1 MWRGDYKNERD
12 DREWETSGKKQEEQT
27 TGGTMEMTKHPI
39 GAITWFDLTVP
50 DADKVRDFYSSVTG
64 WKPEPVGM
72 GEYND
77 YNMTEPESGK
87 PAAGICHARGFNKD
101 LPAQWLMYIIVADIE
116 ASAERCR
123 ALGGKLLTDIKSMGE
138 MGRYCVI
145 QDPAGAV
152 AALFEQP

>member
-1 MWRGDYKNERD
+1 MK
-12 DREWETSGKKQEEQT
+12 
-27 TGGTMEMTKHPI
+27 KHPI
-39 GAITWFDLTVP
+39 GAIAWFDLTVP
-50 DADKVRDFYSSVTG
+50 NADTIRDFYSSVTG

-87 PAAGICHARGFNKD
+87 PAAGICHTRGTNSN
-101 LPAQWLMYIIVADIE
+101 LPAQWLMYIIVADMD
-116 ASAERCR
+116 ASTRRCKQ
-123 ALGGKLLTDIKSMGE
+123 LGGRLLTEIKTMGS

-152 AALFEQP
+152 AALFEEA